1 MIDSRAASPVEF
13 SCKFDKG
20 TYSLSAGIDLTSLPN
35 QFVWIARV
43 SPFWALELQVC
54 SLPPSLCDFWGSELQ
69 PLSLQSKY
77 FIHGAN
83 PTLPNNFFSKV
94 ISYFVRSFFPYAYNT
109 ISDFISIF
117 STAFLLNMESLET
130 VLSPLCQNQNQ
141 TRLLRHTCA
150 LNTAHVTHTVLCHL
164 RAYSA
169 VKNA

>member
-69 PLSLQSKY
+69 PLSSQGKY
-77 FIHGAN
+77 FIHWAN

-94 ISYFVRSFFPYAYNT
+94 ISYFVRSLLFSLCPQHYFWFYKHIFYSLPTQYGVT
-109 ISDFISIF
+109 RDSVEPLMSESESDKTLKAHMCLKHCTCDTHCS
-117 STAFLLNMESLET
+117 MSL
-130 VLSPLCQNQNQ
+130 
-141 TRLLRHTCA
+141 A
-150 LNTAHVTHTVLCHL
+150 GI
-164 RAYSA
+164 
-169 VKNA
+169 